1 MRPFSEWYLDYNV
14 SILWSPFE
22 ATQESLIFSILRII
36 TKNNDFQ
43 QKSAT
48 KTNCY
53 LRRNQIITDELRK
66 KETQE
71 TMLLHF
77 TAADPGNFLNM
88 DIMSFLVTK
97 AQKLFP
103 EYHCAGVLDA

>member
-1 MRPFSEWYLDYNV
+1 
-14 SILWSPFE
+14 
-22 ATQESLIFSILRII
+22 
-36 TKNNDFQ
+36 
-43 QKSAT
+43 
-48 KTNCY
+48 
-53 LRRNQIITDELRK
+53 
-66 KETQE
+66 
-71 TMLLHF
+71 MLLHF